1 MKSSIYEGK
10 VRHRRFSPASHV
22 FDYSLFM
29 MFLDLSELAEVFKG
43 RWLWAVERPALARF
57 RRKDYWGDPNIPL
70 DRAIR
75 GAVKEKTGQ
84 EPSGPI
90 RMLTHLN
97 YFGYCYNPV
106 TFYYCYDAAGSRV
119 ETIAAD
125 INNTPWNERR
135 LYILDASM
143 NEAREEGKKRYR
155 FSKDFHISPFMP
167 MDIDYDWKFEDPQDA
182 LAIHMENFRSGEKV
196 FDATLTLTRT
206 EINGFHLARV
216 LVSYPLI
223 TVKVVFGIYW
233 QALWLWLKKCP
244 FYAHPAKINSSEAK

>member
-43 RWLWAVERPALARF
+43 RWFWAVERPALARF
-57 RRKDYWGDPNIPL
+57 RRKDYWGDPAIPL

-106 TFYYCYDAAGSRV
+106 TFYYCYDAADSRV

-244 FYAHPAKINSSEAK
+244 FYTHPAKINSAEAK